1 LTLFCIRREEMIIKV
16 PVVVSPLKEGGYMAR
31 CEEIRAT
38 ATGDTP
44 DDAIHNLRE
53 AIDEM
58 IKEYGQNEVFQD
70 LMPES
75 QVQVIEVA
83 V

>member
-1 LTLFCIRREEMIIKV
+1 MIMKI
-16 PVVVSPLKEGGYMAR
+16 PVIVTPLREGGYMAR

-58 IKEYGQNEVFQD
+58 VREYGQNQVFQD
-70 LMPES
+70 LTPET
-75 QVQVIEVA
+75 QVQVIEV
-83 V
+83 VV

>member
-1 LTLFCIRREEMIIKV
+1 MIFKL
-16 PVVVSPLKEGGYMAR
+16 PVVVAPIKEGGYLAR
-31 CEEIRAT
+31 CEDVRAS
-38 ATGDTP
+38 AMGDTP
-44 DDAIHNLRE
+44 DEAVHNLRE

-58 IKEYGQNEVFQD
+58 IKEYGQDAVFQD
-70 LMPES
+70 VTPES

>member
-1 LTLFCIRREEMIIKV
+1 MIIKI
-16 PVVVSPLKEGGYMAR
+16 PVIVTPLKGGGYMAR

-44 DDAIHNLRE
+44 DDAVDNLRE
-53 AIDEM
+53 AVDEM
-58 IKEYGQNEVFQD
+58 IKEYGHNEVFQD
-70 LMPES
+70 LVPES
-75 QVQVIEVA
+75 QVQFIEVA

>member
-1 LTLFCIRREEMIIKV
+1 MIIKI
-16 PVVVSPLKEGGYMAR
+16 PVIVVPLKDGGYMAR
-31 CEEIRAT
+31 CDEIRAT

-44 DDAIHNLRE
+44 DDAIQNLRE

-58 IKEYGQNEVFQD
+58 VQEYGQNEVFQD

>member
-1 LTLFCIRREEMIIKV
+1 MVIKI
-16 PVVVSPLKEGGYMAR
+16 PVIVSPLKDGSYMAR

-44 DDAIHNLRE
+44 DDAIRNLRE

-58 IKEYGQNEVFQD
+58 VKEYGRNEVFQD

>member
-1 LTLFCIRREEMIIKV
+1 MMFKIPVIVV
-16 PVVVSPLKEGGYMAR
+16 PVREGGYMAR

-44 DDAIHNLRE
+44 DDAIKNLRE

-58 IKEYGQNEVFQD
+58 VKEYGQNEVFQD
-70 LMPES
+70 LTPES

>member
-1 LTLFCIRREEMIIKV
+1 MIIKV

>member
-1 LTLFCIRREEMIIKV
+1 MIIKI
-16 PVVVSPLKEGGYMAR
+16 PVIVTPLKEGGYMAR

-70 LMPES
+70 LLPDS

-83 V
+83 L

>member
-1 LTLFCIRREEMIIKV
+1 MIFKI
-16 PVVVSPLKEGGYMAR
+16 PVIVAPLRDGGYMAR

-44 DDAIHNLRE
+44 DDAIKNLRE

-58 IKEYGQNEVFQD
+58 VREYGQE
-70 LMPES
+70 
-75 QVQVIEVA
+75 
-83 V
+83 